1 MNKTWKRQVF
11 RHTALY
17 TAILM
22 FSHTGGGGGAQAQT
36 QTQTHKY
43 AIVMNGQN
51 LPEVKWG
58 QDYKKLAQKSN
69 ERQFTHTT
77 NFHIK
82 KNVTLSFNNIDEV
95 VAEKKDVVVFGTA
108 TYLPPYG
115 KVSGFDAD
123 KLKKR
128 GDALGWIKT
137 TKPGLVG
144 YSYEGVTCQN
154 NYNNASSGCPELIYK
169 TQFSFGQQGLKKKTT
184 GGLDIAEDKSRDNS
198 PIYKLQDY
206 PGLGVSFNLS
216 SESLVKSI
224 KYNKIISSF
233 SEGVTQQNGTQNQ
246 HKDKNLV
253 YTTGDYQYK
262 NKYSS
267 RYVGQNE
274 HSAIAFYLNAK
285 LHLLDKKNIKNIAQ
299 GKTVNLGTLKSYVE
313 PTAEWKNK
321 RQNYFQG
328 NWTFEDKGTVSVKL
342 KLPEVKAG
350 RCVNKNNP
358 NPNAKAPSP
367 ALTAPAL
374 WFGPVQNGKVQMYSA
389 SVSTYPDS
397 SSSQIFLQN
406 LSRKDDT
413 SKPGRYSLKPLSTS
427 EIKSKEPNFTGR
439 QTIIRL
445 DGRVQQIKLGQSN
458 NEVVGFNGNSN
469 NATFGIV
476 SEGSFMPDTSEWK
489 KVLLPWTVRVFA
501 DDSKFKE
508 FNKEEKD
515 NKPKYS
521 QKYRSRDNGK
531 RERNLGDIVNSPIV
545 AVGGYLATSANDG
558 MVHIFKKGNG
568 GDERNYSLK
577 LSYIP
582 GTMPRK
588 DIENKDSTLAKE
600 LRAFAEKGYV
610 GDRYGVDGG
619 FVLRQVNLNGKD
631 HVFMFGAMGF
641 GGRGAYALDLT
652 KADGSD
658 PTKASLFDVKD
669 NGNNGNNGNN
679 RVELGYTVG
688 TPQIGKTHNGKYA
701 AFLASGYATKKIDDP
716 TNKTALYVYD
726 LENNGNL
733 IKKIEVKDGKGGLS
747 SPTLVDKDLDGTVDI
762 AYAGDRGGKMYRFDL
777 SGQSPDQWTVRPIFE
792 GTKPITS
799 APAISQLKDKR
810 VVIFGTGSD
819 LSEEDVDNMEE
830 QYIYGIFDD
839 DTATTGTV
847 NFSGS
852 GGGLLEQV
860 LSRDND
866 NKTLFLTD
874 YKRSDGSGS
883 KGWVVKLKDGQR
895 VTVKPTVVL
904 RTAFVTIRK
913 YNDGGCGAETAI
925 LGINTAD
932 GGKLTKKS
940 ARPIV
945 PDANK
950 DVAQYS
956 GHKQTTKGKSIP
968 IGCMQKGNEIVCP
981 NGYVY
986 DKPVN
991 VRYLDEKKTDG
1002 FSTTADGDAGGSGID
1017 PAGKRSG
1024 KNNRCFSQKGVRT
1037 LLMNDLDSL
1046 DITGPTCGMKRISWR
1061 EVFY

>member
-22 FSHTGGGGGAQAQT
+22 FSHTGGGGQAQA

-43 AIVMNGQN
+43 AIVMNAQN

-58 QDYKKLAQKSN
+58 DQYQSLTHKSN
-69 ERQFTHTT
+69 EREVIHTSG
-77 NFHIK
+77 FGLVK
-82 KNVTLSFNNIDEV
+82 KSISFSFNNTDEV
-95 VAEKKDVVVFGTA
+95 VAEKKDTVVFGAA

-115 KVSGFDAD
+115 KVSGFDTA
-123 KLKKR
+123 KLTERKN
-128 GDALGWIKT
+128 ALDQIGT
-137 TKPGLVG
+137 TKTGLVG
-144 YSYEGVTCQN
+144 YSYEGSTC
-154 NYNNASSGCPELIYK
+154 SSGGCPTVAYR
-169 TQFSFGQQGLKKKTT
+169 TQFTFGNSSLAKKTNG
-184 GGLDIAEDKSRDNS
+184 GGLDIYEDKSRDNS
-198 PIYKLQDY
+198 PIYKLKDH
-206 PGLGVSFNLS
+206 PWLGVSFNLGGES
-216 SESLVKSI
+216 SFKPKRQGSLV
-224 KYNKIISSF
+224 SSF
-233 SEGVTQQNGTQNQ
+233 SEDVTQQNGAGSQ

-253 YTTGDYQYK
+253 YTTDDYKSQNNK
-262 NKYSS
+262 NHQDKHHA
-267 RYVGQNE
+267 V
-274 HSAIAFYLNAK
+274 AFYLNAK
-285 LHLLDKKNIKNIAQ
+285 LHLLDKKHIKNIVQ
-299 GKTVNLGTLKSYVE
+299 GKTVNLGILKTRIE
-313 PTAEWKNK
+313 PTEAWKRRNS
-321 RQNYFQG
+321 NFFNG
-328 NWTFEDKGTVSVKL
+328 SWTYEEKGTVSVKL

-350 RCVNKNNP
+350 RCINANNP
-358 NPNAKAPSP
+358 NKSTKAPSP

-397 SSSQIFLQN
+397 SSSRIFLQN
-406 LSRKDDT
+406 LKRKNDPN
-413 SKPGRYSLKPLSTS
+413 KPGRYSLADLSEN
-427 EIKSKEPNFTGR
+427 EIKSKEPSFTSR
-439 QTIIRL
+439 QTVIRL
-445 DGRVQQIKLGQSN
+445 DKGVHQIKLQG
-458 NEVVGFNGNSN
+458 NEVANFNGNDGKN
-469 NATFGIV
+469 DTFGIV
-476 SEGSFMPDTSEWK
+476 SEGSFMPDASEWK
-489 KVLLPWTVRVFA
+489 KVLLPWTVRA
-501 DDSKFKE
+501 SNDDGQFNT

-515 NKPKYS
+515 GKPKYS

-531 RERNLGDIVNSPIV
+531 HERNLGDIVNSPIV
-545 AVGGYLATSANDG
+545 AVGEYLATSANDG
-558 MVHIFKKGNG
+558 MVHIFKQSG
-568 GDERNYSLK
+568 GDKRSYNLK

-588 DIENKDSTLAKE
+588 DIQNTESTLAKE
-600 LRAFAEKGYV
+600 LRAFAEKSYV

-619 FVLRQVNLNGKD
+619 FVLRKVERNGKD

-641 GGRGAYALDLT
+641 GGRGAYALDLS
-652 KADGSD
+652 KIDSGNGNLADV
-658 PTKASLFDVKD
+658 SLFDVKHD
-669 NGNNGNNGNN
+669 KNGNNG
-679 RVELGYTVG
+679 VKLGYTVG
-688 TPQIGKTHNGKYA
+688 TPQIGKTHDGKYA
-701 AFLASGYATKKIDDP
+701 AFLASGYATKDITSGD
-716 TNKTALYVYD
+716 NKTALYVYD
-726 LENNGNL
+726 LESSGTL
-733 IKKIEVKDGKGGLS
+733 IKKIEVPGGKGGLS

-762 AYAGDRGGKMYRFDL
+762 AYAGDRGGSMYRFDL
-777 SGQSPDQWTVRPIFE
+777 SNQDPNQWSVRAIFE

-819 LSEEDVDNMEE
+819 LSEDDVLSTSE

-839 DTATTGTV
+839 DTVANNV
-847 NFSGS
+847 NVKLSGL
-852 GGGLLEQV
+852 GGGLLEQE
-860 LSRDND
+860 LKQED
-866 NKTLFLTD
+866 KTLFLTD

-883 KGWVVKLKDGQR
+883 KGWVVKLKGGQR

-904 RTAFVTIRK
+904 RTAFVTIHK
-913 YNDGGCGAETAI
+913 YTGTDKCGAETAI

-945 PDANK
+945 PAENQA
-950 DVAQYS
+950 VAQYS
-956 GHKQTTKGKSIP
+956 GHKKGINGKSIP

-1046 DITGPTCGMKRISWR
+1046 DITGP
-1061 EVFY
+1061 

>member
-22 FSHTGGGGGAQAQT
+22 FSHTGGGGGQAQAQT

-43 AIVMNGQN
+43 AIVMNAQN

-58 QDYKKLAQKSN
+58 NQYQSLTHKSN
-69 ERQFTHTT
+69 EREVIHTSG
-77 NFHIK
+77 FSLVKKHISF
-82 KNVTLSFNNIDEV
+82 SFNNTDEV
-95 VAEKKDVVVFGTA
+95 VAEKKDAVVFGAA

-115 KVSGFDAD
+115 KVSGFD
-123 KLKKR
+123 
-128 GDALGWIKT
+128 T
-137 TKPGLVG
+137 TKLTERKNAVDQIGTTHPGLVG
-144 YSYEGVTCQN
+144 YSYEGSTC
-154 NYNNASSGCPELIYK
+154 SSGGCPTVAYR
-169 TQFSFGQQGLKKKTT
+169 TQFTFGNSSLAKKTNG
-184 GGLDIAEDKSRDNS
+184 GGLDIYEDKSRDNS
-198 PIYKLQDY
+198 PIYKLKDH
-206 PGLGVSFNLS
+206 PWLGVSFNLGGES
-216 SESLVKSI
+216 SFKPKRQGSLV
-224 KYNKIISSF
+224 SSF
-233 SEGVTQQNGTQNQ
+233 SEDVTQQNGADSQ
-246 HKDKNLV
+246 HKGKNLV
-253 YTTGDYQYK
+253 YTTDDYKSQN
-262 NKYSS
+262 NKSHQDKHHA
-267 RYVGQNE
+267 V
-274 HSAIAFYLNAK
+274 AFYLNAK
-285 LHLLDKKNIKNIAQ
+285 LHLLDKKHITNIAQ
-299 GKTVNLGTLKSYVE
+299 VGTVDLGTLKTRIE
-313 PTAEWKNK
+313 PTEAWKK
-321 RQNYFQG
+321 QNNNFFSG
-328 NWTFEDKGTVSVKL
+328 SWTYEEKGLVSVKL

-427 EIKSKEPNFTGR
+427 EIKSKEPTFTGR
-439 QTIIRL
+439 QTVIRL
-445 DGRVQQIKLGQSN
+445 DSGVQQIKLGKNN
-458 NEVVGFNGNSN
+458 NEVTGFNGNSN

-489 KVLLPWTVRVFA
+489 KVLLPWTVRGSA
-501 DDSKFKE
+501 DDNRFKSINQE
-508 FNKEEKD
+508 SSQ
-515 NKPKYS
+515 YS
-521 QKYRSRDNGK
+521 QRYRIRDNNSN
-531 RERNLGDIVNSPIV
+531 RNLGDIVNSPIV
-545 AVGGYLATSANDG
+545 AVGEYLATSANDG
-558 MVHIFKKGNG
+558 MVHIFKKNG
-568 GDERNYSLK
+568 GGDDRNYSLK

-588 DIENKDSTLAKE
+588 DIESKDSTLAKE

-619 FVLRQVNLNGKD
+619 FVLRQVERDGKTR
-631 HVFMFGAMGF
+631 VFMFGAMGF

-652 KADGSD
+652 KAENGN
-658 PTKASLFDVKD
+658 PTAVSLFDVKHD
-669 NGNNGNNGNN
+669 NSGNNSNNSNN
-679 RVELGYTVG
+679 SVQLGYTVG

-701 AFLASGYATKKIDDP
+701 AFLASGYATKTIDDQQ
-716 TNKTALYVYD
+716 NKTALYVYD
-726 LENNGNL
+726 LESNNGTPIATIN
-733 IKKIEVKDGKGGLS
+733 VPDGKGGLS

-777 SGQSPDQWTVRPIFE
+777 SGNNPNSWTVRTIFE

-819 LSEEDVDNMEE
+819 LSEEDVDNKDI
-830 QYIYGIFDD
+830 QHVYGIFDN
-839 DTATTGTV
+839 DTDTSVAKDGQG
-847 NFSGS
+847 N
-852 GGGLLEQV
+852 GLLEQV
-860 LSRDND
+860 LKKDGN
-866 NKTLFLTD
+866 TLFLSD
-874 YKRSDGSGS
+874 YKRSNGSGD
-883 KGWVVKLKDGQR
+883 KGWVVKLEAGQR

-913 YNDGGCGAETAI
+913 YTTDGCGAETAI

-945 PDANK
+945 PEANTA
-950 DVAQYS
+950 VAQYS
-956 GHKQTTKGKSIP
+956 GHKKTSSGKSIP
-968 IGCMQKGNEIVCP
+968 IGCMEKNGGTVCP

-1017 PAGKRSG
+1017 PDGKRSG

-1061 EVFY
+1061 EIFY

>member
-22 FSHTGGGGGAQAQT
+22 FSHTGGGGGAMA
-36 QTQTHKY
+36 QTHKY
-43 AIVMNGQN
+43 AIIMNERKQ
-51 LPEVKWG
+51 PEVKSNVPSSIK
-58 QDYKKLAQKSN
+58 DKDRKREYTHYKYNAGGGS
-69 ERQFTHTT
+69 
-77 NFHIK
+77 
-82 KNVTLSFNNIDEV
+82 VSFNNSDELV
-95 VAEKKDVVVFGTA
+95 SRQNGTAVFGTA

-115 KVSGFDAD
+115 KVSGFDD
-123 KLKKR
+123 KRLKER
-128 GDALGWIKT
+128 GNAVNWIHT
-137 TKPGLVG
+137 THPGLIG
-144 YSYEGVTCQN
+144 YSY
-154 NYNNASSGCPELIYK
+154 ASVVCRSGTGCPKLVYK
-169 TQFSFGQQGLKKKTT
+169 TRFSFDNPDLVKNAGR
-184 GGLDIAEDKSRDNS
+184 LDRHTDPSRENS
-198 PIYKLQDY
+198 PIYKLKDY
-206 PGLGVSFNLS
+206 PWLGVSFNLGA
-216 SESLVKSI
+216 EGTTKDGKTINKLV
-224 KYNKIISSF
+224 SSF
-233 SEGVTQQNGTQNQ
+233 DENNNNQTIVSTTEGDPISLGDQQREHTAV
-246 HKDKNLV
+246 V
-253 YTTGDYQYK
+253 Y
-262 NKYSS
+262 
-267 RYVGQNE
+267 
-274 HSAIAFYLNAK
+274 YLNAK
-285 LHLLDKKNIKNIAQ
+285 LHLLDKKQIQNITD
-299 GKTVNLGTLKSYVE
+299 KTVRLGVLKPSIDV
-313 PTAEWKNK
+313 KI
-321 RQNYFQG
+321 QNTGLSGILGFHAKWDIKDNGQIP
-328 NWTFEDKGTVSVKL
+328 VKL
-342 KLPEVKAG
+342 GLQQVKAG
-350 RCVNKNNP
+350 RCINKPNP
-358 NPNAKAPSP
+358 NPKAQALSP

-397 SSSQIFLQN
+397 SSSRIFLQN
-406 LSRKDDT
+406 LKRKNDPN
-413 SKPGRYSLKPLSTS
+413 KPGRYSLADLT
-427 EIKSKEPNFTGR
+427 KSDIESRQPTFTGR
-439 QTIIRL
+439 QTVIRL
-445 DGRVQQIKLGQSN
+445 DGGVREIKLDRSN
-458 NEVVGFNGNSN
+458 EATGLNGNDGKN
-469 NATFGIV
+469 ETFGIV
-476 SEGSFMPDTSEWK
+476 SEGSFTPDVSEWK
-489 KVLLPWTVRVFA
+489 KVLLPWTVRGFA
-501 DDSKFKE
+501 DDSEFKK
-508 FNKEEKD
+508 FNKEEKNND

-521 QKYRSRDNGK
+521 QKYRSRDNNN
-531 RERNLGDIVNSPIV
+531 RDLGDIINSPIV

-558 MVHIFKKGNG
+558 MVHIFKKNG
-568 GDERNYSLK
+568 GGDDRNYSLK

-588 DIENKDSTLAKE
+588 DIESKDSTLAKE

-619 FVLRQVNLNGKD
+619 FVLRQVNNLNGQD
-631 HVFMFGAMGF
+631 RVFMFGAMGF

-658 PTKASLFDVKD
+658 PTAVSLFDVKND
-669 NGNNGNNGNN
+669 NNGKNSNNS
-679 RVELGYTVG
+679 VQLGYTVG

-726 LENNGNL
+726 LENNGTL
-733 IKKIEVKDGKGGLS
+733 IRKIEVKDGKGGLS

-762 AYAGDRGGKMYRFDL
+762 AYAGDRGGSMYRFDL
-777 SGQSPDQWTVRPIFE
+777 SGQDPNQWSVRTIFS
-792 GTKPITS
+792 GNKPITS

-819 LSEEDVDNMEE
+819 LSEEDVLSTDE
-830 QYIYGIFDD
+830 QHIYGIFDN
-839 DTATTGTV
+839 DTNTGV
-847 NFSGS
+847 AKDGL
-852 GGGLLEQV
+852 GKGLLEQK
-860 LSRDND
+860 LSEE

-874 YKRSDGSGS
+874 YKRSDGSGN
-883 KGWVVKLKDGQR
+883 KGWIVKLKDGQR

-913 YNDGGCGAETAI
+913 YTDNGCGAETAI

-945 PDANK
+945 PEANQA
-950 DVAQYS
+950 VAQYS
-956 GHKQTTKGKSIP
+956 GHKKENGKSIP
-968 IGCMQKGNEIVCP
+968 IGCMWKNNETVCP

-1017 PAGKRSG
+1017 PDGKRSG

-1061 EVFY
+1061 EVFF